1 MVQKDS
7 VMAKDCI
14 FIIGP
19 TASGKTKLSIDLA
32 KELGGEIINADSMY
46 IYKDMNI
53 GTAKPTKQEMSN
65 VPHHL
70 IDIINPIDDFS
81 VATYSKLARE
91 LISTIKLPIIVG
103 GTGFYIDSIL
113 YNQSYGQCFDEKR
126 RNEIKE
132 YYATNGIDA
141 LYNRL
146 KAIDPNTI
154 VNKNDI
160 KRVIRA
166 IEISESTN
174 IASSKLCDKS
184 INSDINPIII
194 CLNMDRAILYD
205 RINRRVDQM
214 ISNGLIDEVKNM
226 HSKYSNNLDKIV
238 AIGYKELF
246 DYIDGKTTIDE
257 SIELIKKRTRNY
269 AKRQITWFKR
279 YKNAMWFDLNK
290 DSLDTILSTIKSK
303 LTNK

>member
-1 MVQKDS
+1 
-7 VMAKDCI
+7 
-14 FIIGP
+14 
-19 TASGKTKLSIDLA
+19 
-32 KELGGEIINADSMY
+32 
-46 IYKDMNI
+46 MNI

-91 LISTIKLPIIVG
+91 LISTIKLPIVVG

-146 KAIDPNTI
+146 KAIDPNTT
-154 VNKNDI
+154 VNKNDV

-214 ISNGLIDEVKNM
+214 INNGLIDEVKNI
-226 HSKYSNNLDKIV
+226 HSKYSNSLDKIV

-246 DYIDGKTTIDE
+246 DYIDGKATIDE

-290 DSLDTILSTIKSK
+290 DSFDTILSTIKSK